1 MERFLNVDRTDL
13 AFPIPH
19 VSMLGSP
26 SHLFYKVIALFA
38 IANADAAVPTFD
50 CGDYNNDCVGCVQ
63 MAVNLVSQC
72 SFCPKDGMCHT
83 VGSVFNKCSSD
94 ECIRVSEMSQCKNK
108 DIHAC
113 DDVINKSYADMGM
126 KNSTKP
132 AVTPSGFES
141 RYRKPLT
148 STCTGPHESC
158 CPAPMDD
165 VHNCPD
171 SARTSDCDAKKS
183 CCCA

>member
-1 MERFLNVDRTDL
+1 MSE
-13 AFPIPH
+13 
-19 VSMLGSP
+19 
-26 SHLFYKVIALFA
+26 
-38 IANADAAVPTFD
+38 
-50 CGDYNNDCVGCVQ
+50 
-63 MAVNLVSQC
+63 NLVSQC

-83 VGSVFNKCSSD
+83 VGSAFNKCSSD
-94 ECIRVSEMSQCKNK
+94 ECISVSTASQCKNK

-113 DDVINKSYADMGM
+113 DDVVKSYAEIG
-126 KNSTKP
+126 NRNATAP
-132 AVTPSGFES
+132 AKKVVTPSGFES
-141 RYRKPLT
+141 KYRQPLT

-158 CPAPMDD
+158 CEAPMDD